1 MTFSR
6 WHVYIGLLLTL
17 AKLLDADLLP
27 VIRDGQKRSVY
38 IYRFLTAGTI
48 DGESLQRTKMMP
60 VANVPIAEKIYQRQ
74 ITKLGLSNSRF
85 PHLVMRSEVDFFVA
99 ALIGDVRLLATPFRS
114 LFHSDSPF
122 VVGKVRFKV

>member
-6 WHVYIGLLLTL
+6 WDAYIGLLLLLIPT
-17 AKLLDADLLP
+17 KVLDADLCR

-48 DGESLQRTKMMP
+48 DGESLERTRTVP
-60 VANVPIAEKIYQRQ
+60 VVNVPIAEKIYQRQ

-85 PHLVMRSEVDFFVA
+85 PLLIMRSEVDFLVA
-99 ALIGDVRLLATPFRS
+99 ALIGDVRLLAAPFHNPLR
-114 LFHSDSPF
+114 SDSSF
-122 VVGKVRFKV
+122 MVGEV